1 MSEPAS
7 TRKPAPGRCRVCGN
21 DVVEFLDL
29 GRQPLSDAFLTPKDI
44 GHEFFYRLAVG
55 FCADCTMVQL
65 MEEVPR
71 ERMFHQDYPYHSS
84 GSSVMREHFAATAR
98 RFLETELADADA
110 PFIVELGCNDGIML
124 KTVRDAGVRH
134 LGFEPSGGVGRLAA
148 SEGIRV
154 REDFFEERTAA
165 DVRDREGTADVIYA
179 ANTLC
184 HIPYMDS
191 VLRGVDTLLA
201 PKGVFVFED
210 PYLGDIVERTSFD
223 QIYDEHFF
231 FFTARSVREM
241 ARGAG
246 LELVDVERLPVHGGE
261 VRYTL
266 ARAGARQPSPA
277 VAALLAEEAERG
289 LADPGTL
296 EAFANRVAR
305 HRDDLVALLRRLRA
319 EGRTVAAYGAT
330 AKSATVTNY
339 CGIGTELVA
348 FVSDSTPAKQDRL
361 SPGMHL
367 PVVPPEVFAKA
378 RPDYALLF
386 AWNHAEEIM
395 RKEEDFARDGG
406 RWILYVPEVRVV

>member
-1 MSEPAS
+1 MSQPVS
-7 TRKPAPGRCRVCGN
+7 MSDPRPGRCRVCGA

-29 GRQPLSDAFLTPKDI
+29 GAQPLSDAFLTPKDI

-55 FCADCTMVQL
+55 RCTDCTMVQL

-71 ERMFHQDYPYHSS
+71 ERMFHAEYPYHSS

-98 RFLETELADADA
+98 RFLDTELAGTED
-110 PFIVELGCNDGIML
+110 PFVVELGCNDGIML
-124 KTVRDAGVRH
+124 RTVHEAGVRH

-148 SEGIRV
+148 ESGVRV
-154 REDFFEERTAA
+154 REAFFEESTASEL
-165 DVRDREGTADVIYA
+165 RRQEGAADVIYA

-191 VLRGVDTLLA
+191 VLRGVDALLA
-201 PKGVFVFED
+201 ADGVFVFED
-210 PYLGDIVERTSFD
+210 PYLGDIVEQTSFD

-231 FFTARSVREM
+231 FFTARSVRAM
-241 ARGAG
+241 ARRAG

-266 ARAGARQPSPA
+266 ARAGSRQPSPA
-277 VAALLAEEAERG
+277 VAELLAEEEARG
-289 LADPGTL
+289 LADPRTL
-296 EAFANRVAR
+296 DAFAGRVAR
-305 HRDDLVALLRRLRA
+305 HRDELVALLRRLRA
-319 EGRTVAAYGAT
+319 EGHTVAAYGAT

-339 CGIGTELVA
+339 CGIGTESVS

-378 RPDYALLF
+378 KPDYALLF

-395 RKEEDFARDGG
+395 RKEEDFAREGG